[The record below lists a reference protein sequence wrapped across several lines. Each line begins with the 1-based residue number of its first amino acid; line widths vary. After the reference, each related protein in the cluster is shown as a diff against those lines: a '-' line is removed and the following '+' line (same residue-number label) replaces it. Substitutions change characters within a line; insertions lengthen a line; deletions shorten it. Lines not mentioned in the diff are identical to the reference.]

1 MRCPKCGRDNPANVA
16 FCVFCGQ
23 RLEQAPTPSPAAP
36 QAPTVE
42 TPTLR
47 PSEAAKAPPAYQP
60 AYASATPAFRPFGL
74 VLIAVYQFLQ
84 ASFWILIGQNLY
96 QAQITTLITS
106 IGISTLPGLLGLPS
120 EGLPSEVVGGAMR
133 MIGLLVGAR
142 EVPAM
147 LLLILLTLLVLL
159 TGFLTLT
166 GAIGL
171 WLMAGWGRRITIW
184 VQAPVMVLNLSM
196 LLLLLFKG
204 EFIRQAGL
212 LLPSLTW
219 PAMGIVIPILIVSYL
234 LRPDLD
240 HWFREG

>member
-60 AYASATPAFRPFGL
+60 AYAPATPAFRPFGL

-84 ASFWILIGQNLY
+84 APFWLLLGQTLY
-96 QAQITTLITS
+96 MAQITSLITS

-120 EGLPSEVVGGAMR
+120 EVVGEAIR
-133 MIGLLVGAR
+133 MAGPLVGAR
-142 EVPAM
+142 EVIVM
-147 LLLILLTLLVLL
+147 LLLILLTFLVLL

-184 VQAPVMVLNLSM
+184 VQAPAMVLNLSM